1 MYDDG
6 INEYLSLGH
15 MYLVPAPK
23 GGSESCFYLPHH
35 GVYKP
40 DSVSTKLRV
49 VFSASC
55 PSANGKRLNDLL
67 YVGPVLQKDIVTLVL
82 NWRLYR
88 FVFNAD
94 ITKMYRQ
101 ILVNP
106 EHARYQKILYRS
118 DPDSE
123 IRDCQLKTVTF
134 GVNCAPYL
142 ALRTLLQLADDEER
156 KFPLGSRV
164 LRNNMYVEDALAG
177 AHSVSEAICARKE
190 LDGILLS
197 GGFEL
202 RKWTS
207 NAKQI
212 LEDLPRDNLLCE
224 DFLDFDDKSSAKTLG
239 IRWNA
244 KTDSFYFVSEK
255 LKNKETFTKREVLSI
270 IARLFDPL
278 GWLSP
283 VIVTAKILMQQLW
296 LDKTGWDD
304 SLKQLSPIKW
314 RQFIRSYVDIDKIN
328 IPRWIRY
335 TADSEIEFHG
345 FCDSSEL
352 AYAAVLYARVKWG
365 SEIHTSLLVSK
376 SRVAPIKKLS
386 LPRLELCGALLLA
399 ELINVFLPQMDVTN
413 RPLYLWSDSTIVLAW
428 LKKPSHTWTTFVAN
442 RVAKIQDIVGGCW
455 RHVSTYDNPADLA
468 TRRVTPAELKDNALW
483 RSGQSWL
490 KDEDRLWPGSRT
502 IPETNIEA
510 KPLQV
515 HVDRLAELDDML
527 ERFSCLSR
535 ALHVIA
541 YMFRFFHATHPAS
554 RGRIKYDTLRLTSN
568 ELHPFILSPTSW
580 FAKLYIRFIHRLT
593 LHGGPQLMLA
603 TIRLECWILKAK
615 HVIKS
620 CVRSC
625 KECVLAR
632 RSKQVQIMA
641 ALPPERITFSRPFAN
656 TGVDFAGPF
665 DLKNFA
671 GRGCRITK
679 GYICLYVCFATKA
692 IHLEAVSDLS
702 TPDFLA
708 ALTRFV
714 SRRGCPNRIY
724 SDNGRNFVGAAK
736 EIKANLR
743 KSLAELKSEA
753 TLRYGHQSLEWHFI
767 PADAPHMGG
776 LWRRLKQVQQ
786 EFCRRWKS
794 DYLKELHKRNK
805 WQRPSVD
812 LKLGDMVVLRQE
824 PGWRLGRVIKLYSGS
839 DGHVR
844 VVDLRTAAGVITRP
858 IHKLVLYGLLP
869 GRLSLPPMDTRHSL
883 RLCRRFLV
891 LPPTEKARYVAKN
904 EVCENFLAISY
915 QIDKC
920 KSRPCRTCWFGHHTI
935 LHPVDERKFQWMEMT
950 ALVSMRRT
958 RIKEEPRVV
967 RVLMDPNTPTSYFH
981 VTNHYLPTVFEAEKE
996 YPTEFILID
1005 RHNAI
1010 KKAVGLGVRPNRHN
1024 NTAVAI
1030 QTESNKKQNSSF
1042 RGKGRGTLWN
1052 RPITRN
1058 VNKMVFQENNNVGL
1072 PGTPI
1077 QILDKPTGN
1086 LELSTPTR
1094 ISASEGNQIQTNT
1107 STISLEIVLLDIFR
1121 I

>member
-1 MYDDG
+1 MNLQGNPRMSQNHTHDLLGSNTAPLNPNNSYTNNPTNSAGLQDHT
-6 INEYLSLGH
+6 GH
-15 MYLVPAPK
+15 MMIIRPEKFTSIIQNWNIKFDSYSSGLAIDQFLYRIRTLARENFGEDFSVICRNLPIILSGKARDWYWRCHKQVDSIEWTSFCAALKSQICGRTLTLKRRLSQPLPEEELVEILVRNLRPECSILDRLSQP
-23 GGSESCFYLPHH
+23 LPEEEL
-35 GVYKP
+35 VEIL
-40 DSVSTKLRV
+40 VRNLR
-49 VFSASC
+49 
-55 PSANGKRLNDLL
+55 PEIRHELL
-67 YVGPVLQKDIVTLVL
+67 YVPVFTIPHLLDAAYGVKNPTNCSQGITILQRNTDKKSLPIV
-82 NWRLYR
+82 
-88 FVFNAD
+88 
-94 ITKMYRQ
+94 
-101 ILVNP
+101 
-106 EHARYQKILYRS
+106 
-118 DPDSE
+118 
-123 IRDCQLKTVTF
+123 
-134 GVNCAPYL
+134 APISHEL
-142 ALRTLLQLADDEER
+142 ALENEE
-156 KFPLGSRV
+156 
-164 LRNNMYVEDALAG
+164 Y
-177 AHSVSEAICARKE
+177 
-190 LDGILLS
+190 
-197 GGFEL
+197 
-202 RKWTS
+202 
-207 NAKQI
+207 
-212 LEDLPRDNLLCE
+212 RDNLLCE

-304 SLKQLSPIKW
+304 SLKQLSLIKW
-314 RQFIRSYVDIDKIN
+314 RQFIRSYVYIDQIN

-468 TRRVTPAELKDNALW
+468 TRRVTPSELKDNALW
-483 RSGQSWL
+483 WSGPSWL
-490 KDEDRLWPGSRT
+490 KDEDRLWSGSRT

-510 KPLQV
+510 KPLQF

-615 HVIKS
+615 NVIKS

-641 ALPPERITFSRPFAN
+641 ALPPERTTFSRPFAN

-724 SDNGRNFVGAAK
+724 SDNGRNVVGAAK

-776 LWRRLKQVQQ
+776 LWEAGVKNSIESCLNSRPLTPMSESHDDFAVLTPGHFLIGASLLSPAEPEELPIKTSLLNRWRRLKQVQQ

-844 VVDLRTAAGVITRP
+844 VVDLRTATGVITRP
-858 IHKLVLYGLLP
+858 IHKLVLLP
-869 GRLSLPPMDTRHSL
+869 LS
-883 RLCRRFLV
+883 
-891 LPPTEKARYVAKN
+891 
-904 EVCENFLAISY
+904 
-915 QIDKC
+915 Q
-920 KSRPCRTCWFGHHTI
+920 
-935 LHPVDERKFQWMEMT
+935 
-950 ALVSMRRT
+950 
-958 RIKEEPRVV
+958 
-967 RVLMDPNTPTSYFH
+967 
-981 VTNHYLPTVFEAEKE
+981 
-996 YPTEFILID
+996 
-1005 RHNAI
+1005 
-1010 KKAVGLGVRPNRHN
+1010 
-1024 NTAVAI
+1024 
-1030 QTESNKKQNSSF
+1030 
-1042 RGKGRGTLWN
+1042 
-1052 RPITRN
+1052 
-1058 VNKMVFQENNNVGL
+1058 
-1072 PGTPI
+1072 
-1077 QILDKPTGN
+1077 
-1086 LELSTPTR
+1086 
-1094 ISASEGNQIQTNT
+1094 
-1107 STISLEIVLLDIFR
+1107 
-1121 I
+1121 